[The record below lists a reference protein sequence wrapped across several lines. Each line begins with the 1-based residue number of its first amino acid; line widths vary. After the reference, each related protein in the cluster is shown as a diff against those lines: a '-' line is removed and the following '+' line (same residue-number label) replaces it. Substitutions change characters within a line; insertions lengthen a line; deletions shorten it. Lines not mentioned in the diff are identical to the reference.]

1 MKNREYERGISVQI
15 VSSRTREIRKTGKEA
30 EGVQGRG
37 NGYTEGPD
45 G

>member
-1 MKNREYERGISVQI
+1 MLGLCPQGQGKSDRQ
-15 VSSRTREIRKTGKEA
+15 KGKEA

-45 G
+45 E